1 MRHAAPGPALLN
13 PGVRTA
19 MTHTRAVWIMVAAT
33 FMWSIAGVVTRQLEQ
48 ARSFEVTFWRSFF
61 TVVSLL
67 VLLPAL
73 SGRAAFRP
81 IRQGGRPLWL
91 AGLCWSVMFTA
102 FMVAI
107 TLMPVANV
115 LVTMASGPLLT
126 AVVAWVFIGHRIAP
140 RTWLAILVA
149 GVGIAWMFGTQVRDV
164 PLVGTLV
171 ALCVPLAA
179 AVNWTVVQHA
189 QREGESVDLMPAV
202 LIGGALSA
210 LATAPLAWP
219 FAASGHDLLLLAFLG
234 LVQLAIPCLLVV
246 RCGRVLQAPEMALLG
261 LLEVIFGI
269 LLAWWG
275 AGERPGPAVLT
286 GGTLV
291 ISALVFNEVWAW
303 KEQTWN
309 R

>member
-1 MRHAAPGPALLN
+1 
-13 PGVRTA
+13 
-19 MTHTRAVWIMVAAT
+19 MVGAT
-33 FMWSIAGVVTRQLEQ
+33 FLWSIAGVVVRQLEH
-48 ARSFEVTFWRSFF
+48 ARSFEITFWRSLF
-61 TVVSLL
+61 TVLSLL

-73 SGRAAFRP
+73 RGRAAFRP
-81 IRQGGRPLWL
+81 LGQGGKALWL
-91 AGLCWSVMFTA
+91 SGFCWSVMFTA
-102 FMVAI
+102 FMVGI

-126 AVVAWVFIGHRIAP
+126 AVVAWIFIGHRIAP
-140 RTWLAILVA
+140 RTWAAIFLAGI
-149 GVGIAWMFGTQVRDV
+149 GIAWMFGTQVRSV

-171 ALCVPLAA
+171 ALCVPFAA
-179 AVNWTVVQHA
+179 AVNWTVVQRA
-189 QREGESVDLMPAV
+189 QNQGEAVDLMPAV
-202 LIGGALSA
+202 LLGAVLSA
-210 LATAPLAWP
+210 LFTVPLAWP
-219 FAASGHDLLLLAFLG
+219 FAATGHDLLLLAFLG

-246 RCGRVLQAPEMALLG
+246 QCGRVLKAPEMALLG

-291 ISALVFNEVWAW
+291 IAALAFNELWAW

>member
-91 AGLCWSVMFTA
+91 SGVCWSVMFTA
-102 FMVAI
+102 FMVGI

-126 AVVAWVFIGHRIAP
+126 AVVAWIFIGHRIVP
-140 RTWLAILVA
+140 RTWLAIVVA
-149 GVGIAWMFGTQVRDV
+149 GAGIAWMFGTQVRNV

-189 QREGESVDLMPAV
+189 QSEGESVDLMPAV

-210 LATAPLAWP
+210 LATAPFAWP
-219 FAASGHDLLLLAFLG
+219 FAASSHDLALLAFLG

-291 ISALVFNEVWAW
+291 VGALVFNELWAW